1 MKKLGRH
8 SVFFYLVALCLLAGV
23 VSDNM
28 SVQLKETLNA
38 VEVHYADQEY
48 IPVSFEN
55 PLDNFDSYSALSET
69 SNLPIPS
76 LKKPFSSLSVH
87 SKIAHSLLESKT
99 TDYVR
104 RVEVTLIQPRIFDLL
119 FPFHYYS

>member
-1 MKKLGRH
+1 MKKMGRH
-8 SVFFYLVALCLLAGV
+8 CVFFDFVALCLFAAVLNY
-23 VSDNM
+23 SM
-28 SVQLKETLNA
+28 SEHFKNTLN
-38 VEVHYADQEY
+38 EVQAHHADQEY

-55 PLDNFDSYSALSET
+55 PLDNVHTESALSET
-69 SNLPIPS
+69 NKLPTPS

-99 TDYVR
+99 TDYIG
-104 RVEVTLIQPRIFDLL
+104 RVVVSSIQPRIFDLL